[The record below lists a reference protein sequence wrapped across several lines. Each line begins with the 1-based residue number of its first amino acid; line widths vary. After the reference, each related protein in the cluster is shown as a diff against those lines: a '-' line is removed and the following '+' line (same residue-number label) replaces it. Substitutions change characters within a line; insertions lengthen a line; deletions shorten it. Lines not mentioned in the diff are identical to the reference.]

1 MRGLERIKPPVML
14 QGEGQTLEEW
24 EDADFRQGE
33 GGAQKEGAGGG
44 GGSGGGRG
52 GGVGFGAAAGA
63 GSGDVLAVEEF
74 EGEHFDED
82 ELLCV
87 RGGEGGREGGR

>member
-1 MRGLERIKPPVML
+1 ML

-24 EDADFRQGE
+24 KDADFRQGE
-33 GGAQKEGAGGG
+33 DRAQEEGAGGG
-44 GGSGGGRG
+44 GRSGGGRG
-52 GGVGFGAAAGA
+52 GGVGFGAAGGA

-74 EGEHFDED
+74 KNEHFDED

-87 RGGEGGREGGR
+87 RGGR